1 MSADGENLSGND
13 AGTGES
19 VSGRKAGKPGPLD
32 PKIQMER
39 LDALIAAETDE
50 ERLRAGLGIR
60 LALGLAQEMREGKP
74 IGSETTELV
83 AGWMHDYGQDTVDA
97 ATRVAREFLIKPEEL
112 RKSLGQRLGLEGQ
125 A

>member
-1 MSADGENLSGND
+1 VNAE
-13 AGTGES
+13 AES
-19 VSGRKAGKPGPLD
+19 VSGRNGGSGESGSDPKAGKLGPQD
-32 PKIQMER
+32 PKVQMAR
-39 LDALIAAETDE
+39 LDALIAAESDE

-74 IGSETTELV
+74 IGSQTTELV

>member
-1 MSADGENLSGND
+1 MNADVAGAADRNGSSEEPASG
-13 AGTGES
+13 
-19 VSGRKAGKPGPLD
+19 GKRGKMDPVD
-32 PKIQMER
+32 PKVQMAR

-112 RKSLGQRLGLEGQ
+112 RKSLGQRLGLEGET
-125 A
+125 